1 MAVRARVAVV
11 VEGQVLKAVARVGA
25 TSAEAVAEVVAEA
38 EAGAEVGGKHYKW
51 RHTGVQQRRANNGRE
66 LPSTRKIGRSWSD
79 PRNSKRTHGQTA
91 AVAAV
96 AVVAAVAA
104 AVVPTSN
111 WRRPCCRLRRRRI
124 V

>member
-1 MAVRARVAVV
+1 MV

-25 TSAEAVAEVVAEA
+25 MSAEAVAEAVAVA

-96 AVVAAVAA
+96 VVVAVAVD
-104 AVVPTSN
+104 
-111 WRRPCCRLRRRRI
+111 RL
-124 V
+124 

>member
-1 MAVRARVAVV
+1 MV

-25 TSAEAVAEVVAEA
+25 MSAEAVAEAVAVA

-96 AVVAAVAA
+96 VVVAAVAA

>member
-25 TSAEAVAEVVAEA
+25 MSAEAVAEVA

-66 LPSTRKIGRSWSD
+66 LPSTRKTGRSWSD

-96 AVVAAVAA
+96 AVVAAAAA